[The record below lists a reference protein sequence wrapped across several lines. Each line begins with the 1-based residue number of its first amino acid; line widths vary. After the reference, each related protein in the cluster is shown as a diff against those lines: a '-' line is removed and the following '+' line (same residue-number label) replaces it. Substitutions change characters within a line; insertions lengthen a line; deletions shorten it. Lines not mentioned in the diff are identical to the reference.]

1 MYVNDVVG
9 AATVVG
15 LSGRHLYT
23 VLCCAV
29 LCGDSKIGE
38 DRKRI
43 VFIVETIEEQT
54 SFLYRG
60 VE

>member
-23 VLCCAV
+23 VLCSMV
-29 LCGDSKIGE
+29 VT
-38 DRKRI
+38 R
-43 VFIVETIEEQT
+43 
-54 SFLYRG
+54 
-60 VE
+60 